1 MVFTITL
8 FSTFTTIQTCWRILN
23 IVLFYYVLFRPP
35 SFWKRFCPVL
45 NSPRNSDIIDIYFFL
60 LIHYLKVILIRQVL
74 NSHIYNKSEQK
85 GEIKI
90 FPNFLSIYSRFVCLK
105 SCLNLCQ
112 LVTLVPDHLLTLSS
126 RQTVGTNTRTIRAH
140 ESAISTIYSVCAV
153 PWKKRDNFG
162 FNANSTN
169 Y

>member
-8 FSTFTTIQTCWRILN
+8 FSTFTTIPTCWRILN
-23 IVLFYYVLFRPP
+23 IVLFYLETFL
-35 SFWKRFCPVL
+35 SRFEFLQKQWYC
-45 NSPRNSDIIDIYFFL
+45 RYIFFL

-74 NSHIYNKSEQK
+74 NSHIDNKSEQK
-85 GEIKI
+85 GENKI